1 MTTAFNR
8 ASMAQAG
15 DLRPTGETAAG
26 PVGAVTGWP
35 TLVSAVDADLREA
48 AKARTPLT
56 LLILAIDNL
65 DEINREVGSRDA
77 DDVLGA
83 VAVKLARAVRRRD
96 RIIRYAGNRFAVL
109 LRSCPVAEVGGV
121 AERMARAVER
131 TPVTTP
137 HGSVR
142 VRLRMGA
149 AEVSDQ
155 AADAE
160 TVSRHARDALRAA
173 KNAPGDRALVAHGS
187 ALNVARV
194 RLVERQNDAI
204 DPVQLLNE
212 QRLMLAGQPI
222 VSATD
227 RSIAFHE
234 ALVRVRLAEGPI
246 MGAAEAV
253 PLAER
258 HGVIPLFDYRVLQ
271 LAIDHLNRNPGT
283 RLAINMSPLTLCD
296 AGSWTAFTAHLG
308 AHAALAERLIIELT
322 ETAAIED
329 PTGVRGRLAA
339 LKRLGVT
346 IAIDD
351 FGSGHTSFR
360 HLRSFP
366 VDILKID
373 GSFVANLAHSR
384 EDRYF
389 TRMLVELAQHL
400 GIETVAEWVGD
411 EDTARTLTDWGV
423 TYLQGDHIGPAQ
435 LWEVERPLARD
446 RRRTKFGPVVQRHA
460 S

>member
-15 DLRPTGETAAG
+15 VKPTEATASG
-26 PVGAVTGWP
+26 PAAAVTGWP

-77 DDVLGA
+77 DDVLAA
-83 VAVKLARAVRRRD
+83 VAVRLARVVRRRD
-96 RIIRYAGNRFAVL
+96 HIIRYAGNRFAVL
-109 LRSCPVAEVGGV
+109 LRSCPVADVGAA
-121 AERMARAVER
+121 AERMTRAVER
-131 TPVTTP
+131 TPVITRQ
-137 HGSVR
+137 GSVR

-149 AEVSDQ
+149 AEAPDQ
-155 AADAE
+155 GADAE
-160 TVSRHARDALRAA
+160 AVSRDARDALRAA
-173 KNAPGDRALVAHGS
+173 KNAPGDRALVAHTS
-187 ALNVARV
+187 TADVAV
-194 RLVERQNDAI
+194 PLVERQDSGI

-222 VSATD
+222 VFATD
-227 RSIAFHE
+227 RTIAFHE
-234 ALVRVRLAEGPI
+234 ALVRVRLADGPI

-271 LAIDHLNRNPGT
+271 LAVDHLIRNPGT

-296 AGSWTAFTAHLG
+296 AGAWSAFTAHLG
-308 AHAALAERLIIELT
+308 AHAALAKRLIIELT

-329 PTGVRGRLAA
+329 PIGVQGRLAA

-373 GSFVANLAHSR
+373 GSFVANLAQSR

-435 LWEVERPLARD
+435 LWEVERPARD
-446 RRRTKFGPVVQRHA
+446 RRRTKFGPVVERQA